1 MRRLL
6 TGLAGALGVAAL
18 LRALRRRETAA
29 PAAEPDPAAEL
40 RAKLAQ
46 ARDTPDDR
54 DAFDAAE
61 GVPVD
66 EAVAPPETRSI
77 EERRRAIH
85 EKAEEALGHMRTDPD
100 DLGTPR
106 WVKVFGLVALFVVAL
121 IIVLML
127 VGGGQHGPGRVTG
140 EGMGEA

>member
-6 TGLAGALGVAAL
+6 TGIAGGLGLAAL
-18 LRALRRRETAA
+18 LRSLRRRRTA
-29 PAAEPDPAAEL
+29 PAEQSADPAEEL

-46 ARDTPDDR
+46 ARDSADDR

-66 EAVAPPETRSI
+66 EAEAPPPADTRSI

-85 EKAEEALGHMRTDPD
+85 EKAEEALGLMRADPD
-100 DLGTPR
+100 D
-106 WVKVFGLVALFVVAL
+106 
-121 IIVLML
+121 
-127 VGGGQHGPGRVTG
+127 
-140 EGMGEA
+140 